1 LKPDNILICNGKL
14 KIADFG
20 LATIIGVENKKPFFY
35 KSITPKEVDQEG
47 HSIQSDIYAL
57 GCCFLRMF
65 SQDAEKIVSSANL
78 WQSHVTNIIKK
89 CCATQKRDQ
98 YNSCKE
104 ILRDFD
110 RIENIAKEEITWTSY
125 NSNNGNNDPFNNSST
140 GFKSGYMSY

>member
-1 LKPDNILICNGKL
+1 MSKYNSRFINFLFIKLHFPREKILHCDLKPDNILICNGKL

-78 WQSHVTNIIKK
+78 WEVSTTK
-89 CCATQKRDQ
+89 AT
-98 YNSCKE
+98 
-104 ILRDFD
+104 
-110 RIENIAKEEITWTSY
+110 
-125 NSNNGNNDPFNNSST
+125 
-140 GFKSGYMSY
+140 